1 MGILGPVTAREGTGR
16 KYNEAVASSV
26 PSIRCLGLIQVGEE
40 QMDAKGLIQG
50 GQMKITKRN
59 SSRTSSCK
67 YQEPRLQNIRAQSEE
82 GRVLGC
88 KIGEPS

>member
-1 MGILGPVTAREGTGR
+1 
-16 KYNEAVASSV
+16 
-26 PSIRCLGLIQVGEE
+26 
-40 QMDAKGLIQG
+40 
-50 GQMKITKRN
+50 MKITKRN
-59 SSRTSSCK
+59 SSRTSKCK